1 MKTNDIAKQ
10 LLPGVLVGLV
20 LGFGL
25 TMLVGVNTE
34 NAIPNYIGGALCCFI
49 PTLLNC
55 VIVLKGTAKQ
65 LKRELSIGKALG
77 RTIPYA
83 LIALVFGL
91 FFVIVVVEK
100 IGGANTKF
108 ISVIDTA
115 TYQALLGVVVSTL
128 AAFIALK
135 KYESDVKYTRRNK

>member
-1 MKTNDIAKQ
+1 VKTEDIAKQ

-25 TMLVGVNTE
+25 TMLVGVDTE
-34 NAIPNYIGGALCCFI
+34 NAIPNYIGGAMCCFI

-55 VIVLKGTAKQ
+55 VVVLKGTAKH
-65 LKRELSIGKALG
+65 LNRELSIGKALG
-77 RTIPYA
+77 RVIPYA

-91 FFVIVVVEK
+91 FFVMVVVEK
-100 IGGANTKF
+100 IVGVDTRF

-115 TYQALLGVVVSTL
+115 VYEALLGVVVSTL
-128 AAFIALK
+128 AAFLALK